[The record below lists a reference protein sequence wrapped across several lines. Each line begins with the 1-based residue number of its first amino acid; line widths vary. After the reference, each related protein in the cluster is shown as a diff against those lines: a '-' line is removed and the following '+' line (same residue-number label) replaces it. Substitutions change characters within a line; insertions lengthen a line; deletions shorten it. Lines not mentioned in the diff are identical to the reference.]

1 MAGRFWED
9 SIFDVPSVIRRAE
22 ASMPDFMLLRFLAL
36 WSLGSF
42 FFIFSGAEVGAE
54 NIKCGLSTVDIT
66 PPGIGWRRYGY
77 YQEIFITGVHD
88 PLFAKAVVMEQGKEK
103 AALLEC
109 DLCFITRKLSET
121 VRERASILTGIPKQN
136 IIICA
141 THTHSGPDYD
151 GVLRDIRH
159 EAALRETQRDE
170 HEPIDY
176 FPMLTDRCVEAIVD
190 ANQVRKPVQLEVG
203 EIMTENIAYQL
214 CYYTPDGTVQ
224 TLPSAFNLW
233 APVDWE
239 SKSFWLILIVPIGG
253 LLVLNFCFKRR
264 VPRPVMALIFAALAG
279 IEVFLAF
286 LHGSGF
292 PEYKAQLKSQLTGG
306 DSKVAIRPAG
316 PVDADLSFLL
326 ISETSQHP
334 LGSLSAFA
342 CHPIAFSPN
351 QFSGDYP
358 AYLESDLRHHFGD
371 RFISIFGIGAAG
383 DIGNIDS
390 TGKHRPSRTNE
401 PARIGYA
408 LSDSI
413 LTNLTKL
420 EAIDAPNLAVR
431 ASIVDVPLE
440 EITPED
446 VAASYEVIHQN
457 DKLAPVSARAID
469 HAWKVLNV
477 ERFRKAY
484 GANIP
489 MEVDAVRIGNDTAIV
504 TLPHEIFVELG
515 LAIKRASP
523 FKHTFV
529 ITLANDLDIYV
540 PTRRAF
546 AEGAVGSYEVN
557 VSAIKPG
564 GGEMLVGAAV
574 KLLQG
579 LKP

>member
-1 MAGRFWED
+1 
-9 SIFDVPSVIRRAE
+9 VIWRAE
-22 ASMPDFMLLRFLAL
+22 ASMPDFMISRVLAL
-36 WSLGSF
+36 WSLGSLLF
-42 FFIFSGAEVGAE
+42 FFSDAEVGAG
-54 NIKCGLSTVDIT
+54 NIECGLSTVNIT

-88 PLFAKAVVMEQGKEK
+88 PLFAKAFVMEQGEEK

-109 DLCFITRKLSET
+109 DLCFITRRLSDT
-121 VRERASILTGIPKQN
+121 VRERASILTGIPKRN

-159 EAALRETQRDE
+159 ETALRETQRDE
-170 HEPIDY
+170 HEPVDY
-176 FPMLTDRCVEAIVD
+176 FAMLADRCVEAIFK
-190 ANQVRKPVQLEVG
+190 ANQARKPVQLQVG
-203 EIMTENIAYQL
+203 DLMTENIAYQL

-224 TLPSAFNLW
+224 TLPPVFNAW
-233 APVDWE
+233 APVEWK
-239 SKSFWLILIVPIGG
+239 SKSFWLILMVPIGG
-253 LLVLNFCFKRR
+253 LLVIYFCLKRR
-264 VPRPVMALIFAALAG
+264 VPRPAVALVVAGLVG

-292 PEYKAQLKSQLTGG
+292 PDYRVQLKSQLTGG
-306 DSKVAIRPAG
+306 NSKIAVRPAG
-316 PVDADLSFLL
+316 PVDPELSFLL
-326 ISETSQHP
+326 ISETGQHP

-342 CHPIAFSPN
+342 CHPIGFLPN

-358 AYLESDLRHHFGD
+358 AYLDGALRDHFGD
-371 RFISIFGIGAAG
+371 GFISIFGIGAAG
-383 DIGNIDS
+383 DIGNIDC
-390 TGKHRPSRTNE
+390 TGEHRPSKTNE

-408 LSDSI
+408 LSGLI
-413 LTNLTKL
+413 LTNLSRL
-420 EAIDAPNLAVR
+420 EAIETPNLAVR
-431 ASIVDVPLE
+431 TSIVDVPLE

-446 VAASYEVIHQN
+446 VAFSYKVIQQN
-457 DKLAPVSARAID
+457 DEQAPVSARAID

-477 ERFRKAY
+477 ERFRKSY
-484 GANIP
+484 GASIP
-489 MEVDAVRIGNDTAIV
+489 MEVNAVRIGNDTAIV
-504 TLPHEIFVELG
+504 TLPHEVFVELG
-515 LAIKRASP
+515 LAIKKASP

-529 ITLANDLDIYV
+529 ITLANDLDVYV

-564 GGEMLVGAAV
+564 GGEILADAAI
-574 KLLQG
+574 KLLQE